1 MPINLDGVEIT
12 DSPSPKR
19 TTSRT
24 KKGSSNAEL
33 EIEELENESRR
44 EPVRSPRPRK
54 RAPATTVRGVTAS
67 QREALKGMA
76 SVALGSADLFA
87 HALFPKVW
95 TNEDRLKDYE
105 GKLLVDGLWAEVSM
119 YPRLVEWL
127 LALSSKT
134 SGHAQ
139 LAGALTLVS
148 LPRLANHG
156 LLPPEL
162 AKMASYFALQLA
174 TLGANSFPVES
185 RPTSDS
191 NSGDRTGEVHTNG
204 VAEQT
209 TPLQDSTPL
218 EARRSGVETGTNSV
232 SRVLHQ
238 NGEVR

>member
-1 MPINLDGVEIT
+1 MPINLDGVELT
-12 DSPSPKR
+12 DSPAPKR

-33 EIEELENESRR
+33 EIEELEQEPRR

-95 TNEDRLKDYE
+95 TQEDRLKDYE

-127 LALSSKT
+127 LKLSSQT

-174 TLGANSFPVES
+174 TLGANSFPMES
-185 RPTSDS
+185 RSAP
-191 NSGDRTGEVHTNG
+191 NGHSGDGTGEVHTNG
-204 VAEQT
+204 VAQPT
-209 TPLQDSTPL
+209 TEVQDSPSV
-218 EARRSGVETGTNSV
+218 EARRSGVETRTNGV
-232 SRVLHQ
+232 SRILHQ
-238 NGEVR
+238 DS

>member
-1 MPINLDGVEIT
+1 
-12 DSPSPKR
+12 
-19 TTSRT
+19 
-24 KKGSSNAEL
+24 
-33 EIEELENESRR
+33 
-44 EPVRSPRPRK
+44 
-54 RAPATTVRGVTAS
+54 
-67 QREALKGMA
+67 
-76 SVALGSADLFA
+76 
-87 HALFPKVW
+87 
-95 TNEDRLKDYE
+95 
-105 GKLLVDGLWAEVSM
+105 M

-127 LALSSKT
+127 LRLSSQT

-185 RPTSDS
+185 RTTSDG

-204 VAEQT
+204 VASPSAEVQNSSSEQT
-209 TPLQDSTPL
+209 
-218 EARRSGVETGTNSV
+218 RRSEMENGANGVA
-232 SRVLHQ
+232 RILHQ